1 MKSRLPIA
9 GVCAALA
16 TTALQAEV
24 KINDSLSLDG
34 YATGAGVVTEGT
46 PESNGEFFNS
56 PRVYDSVLVGANGT
70 YKDFTSRVSLLAVV
84 DSPDADKFDAGL
96 LDAYVTYKTG
106 SIAVTGGKYLGWL
119 GYESFHS
126 PSNAFI
132 SYSLATYAS
141 PYSTGVKIEYLGEG
155 VSTGISV
162 RDSQVFSDGNFFD
175 GDGEFANDIGYEAYA
190 MFTSVENLTVFVG
203 AGYEDVD
210 DFGIGGV
217 YTFDL
222 WANYVISDSFSIAG
236 EIATLEEVT
245 DLSWLLQGTY
255 TVSEALSVSGR
266 VTGFEDDTGFG
277 ADAMG
282 YGVASTYVISPN
294 FSVKGELT
302 KTDIDGGSD
311 VASYALQGIF
321 KF

>member
-56 PRVYDSVLVGANGT
+56 PRVYDSVLVGATGT

-96 LDAYVTYKTG
+96 LDAYVTYKSG
-106 SIAVTGGKYLGWL
+106 NVAVTGGKYLGWL
-119 GYESFHS
+119 GFESFHS
-126 PSNAFI
+126 INNAFI
-132 SYSLATYAS
+132 SYSQALYAS
-141 PYSTGVKIEYLGEG
+141 PYSTGAKVEYLGEG
-155 VSTGISV
+155 FSTGISV
-162 RDSQVFSDGNFFD
+162 RDTQADTGGNFFD
-175 GDGEFANDIGYEAYA
+175 GDGDFSEDIGYEVYA

-203 AGYEDVD
+203 AGYEDID
-210 DFGIGGV
+210 GGEQIS
-217 YTFDL
+217 TFDV
-222 WANYVISDSFSIAG
+222 WANYVVSEAFSVAA
-236 EIATLEEVT
+236 EFATLDEYT
-245 DLSWLLQGTY
+245 KSSWLLQGTY
-255 TVSEALSVSGR
+255 AVSESLSVSGR
-266 VTGFEDDTGFG
+266 VTGFDGDNGSSDVL
-277 ADAMG
+277 A
-282 YGVASTYVISPN
+282 YGLASTYTISPN
-294 FSVKGELT
+294 FSLKGEVT
-302 KTDIDGGSD
+302 ESDVSGGSD